1 MKEKLF
7 FIKIKHIPTIIR
19 HILSRRWACP
29 SIKTMLIHQ
38 ESCPFKQQYTRLAF
52 RGLHFRS
59 WPVNIF
65 NLSLAINDSLVLS
78 RNQSRHH
85 YFCVQNFFSFV
96 LIAFLCWTKMNCRLL
111 EREVS
116 LLSYAA
122 WFLSIGFSWSGSLL
136 SASHCSHHDRWSCT

>member
-7 FIKIKHIPTIIR
+7 FIKIKHSPTIIR

-29 SIKTMLIHQ
+29 SNSMLIHQ
-38 ESCPFKQQYTRLAF
+38 ESCPFKQHTHRLAV
-52 RGLHFRS
+52 RGPHFRS

-85 YFCVQNFFSFV
+85 YFCVRNLFSFV
-96 LIAFLCWTKMNCRLL
+96 FIAFLYWTKMNFRLL

-122 WFLSIGFSWSGSLL
+122 WFLFIGYSWIGLLL
-136 SASHCSHHDRWSCT
+136 SAIHSNNHGRRSCT